1 MKKKVIQMLGGFLVL
16 MLLFTM
22 LSRAADGMGLPR
34 VETVTPQKMSI
45 AHKVTAEGKVEQNR
59 EQAVSTEP
67 NQIVKAIYVDEGQQV
82 EEGELLFELDMEEL
96 KEQILSMKQ
105 EIKMQE
111 LQTGDS
117 QSAKDVAAARKALE
131 QQRAASDY
139 ADAKSQADKAVE
151 KAKQELEEAK
161 KALEESGTV
170 SPGKKEEGKVE
181 AELKKT
187 VEEKEKAYEEAV
199 KKYQE
204 LEQELARKISE
215 ALAQAEKE
223 AEEKETAEKETTD
236 RESAPGTARETGQ
249 SENPEAAAQEYTAEN
264 GKAAAQEDTAENLE
278 GGTLAKSAQAQGVSV
293 LDRQKIETDL
303 KNQYQSVLSA
313 AKEKAEGAKEE
324 LQSAKLALEEY
335 QTSQAEQN
343 KEEKQTTKAQLKE
356 AVKEKQ
362 AAYDEAVSAR
372 DSSLRSASNAVADA
386 SVPDARD
393 SSMDVAA
400 IEREQ
405 KELALSKLERLEEA
419 QGKITSPIRGIVTKV
434 TITTGDRTPDG
445 TAVLL
450 ADLSSGSRFAAQVPK
465 EQEKYIARKDEAT
478 LTVGNNGEKITGLE
492 VASVRTNEENPDLL
506 DVSIN
511 LPADSLEMGAAA
523 SMEVSRK
530 SGTYQS
536 CLPLSAI
543 HYDNNQ
549 AYVLVAEESQTVLG
563 TELMARRIDVTIEDK
578 NEQYAALK
586 EGVLTSEQKVIR
598 SADRNVEPGGRIR
611 LAEE

>member
-151 KAKQELEEAK
+151 KAKQEFEEAK

-204 LEQELARKISE
+204 LEQELAQKISE

-223 AEEKETAEKETTD
+223 AEEKETAEKETAD

-249 SENPEAAAQEYTAEN
+249 PENPE
-264 GKAAAQEDTAENLE
+264 AAAQEDTAENLE
-278 GGTLAKSAQAQGVSV
+278 GGTLAKSVQAQGVSV

-313 AKEKAEGAKEE
+313 AKEKAESAKEE

-343 KEEKQTTKAQLKE
+343 KEETQTTKAQLKE